1 MVWDALLADRPIPAE
16 ATVNSA
22 GDKSAA
28 RVHRPVGP
36 APHRPRA
43 GAE

>member
-1 MVWDALLADRPIPAE
+1 MVWEALLADRPIPAE

-28 RVHRPVGP
+28 GSIVQ
-36 APHRPRA
+36 
-43 GAE
+43 